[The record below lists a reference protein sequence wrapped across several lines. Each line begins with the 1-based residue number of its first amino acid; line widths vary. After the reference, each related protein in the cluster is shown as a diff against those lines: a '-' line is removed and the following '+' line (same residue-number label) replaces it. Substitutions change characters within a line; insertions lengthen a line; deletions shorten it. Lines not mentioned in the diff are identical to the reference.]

1 MIRFFL
7 DVILTH
13 LGFCSNKSKI
23 WESSEE
29 DQVNII
35 FSMFLEL
42 PSSWVN
48 KHSLNFLSTKIEAYA
63 TNSLKFSQNK
73 NQINKKISIPCP
85 KILQL
90 HSSPS

>member
-1 MIRFFL
+1 MMRGFL
-7 DVILTH
+7 VELTH
-13 LGFCSNKSKI
+13 LGFCSNKSKT
-23 WESSEE
+23 WGYNEEE
-29 DQVNII
+29 DVKVI
-35 FSMFLEL
+35 FSMDSEL

-90 HSSPS
+90 HPSPS